1 MPVTAMLQQCEPEH
15 NLNPQTRSNYI
26 SDDEFTVD
34 DILALLADMNGK
46 SGYAEMME
54 AWSVWDTL
62 TRSADAETRARMLEA
77 CRQFAVS
84 RASATTIIA
93 PGITP
98 PRRAS

>member
-1 MPVTAMLQQCEPEH
+1 MILQDST
-15 NLNPQTRSNYI
+15 PQSNNSLQTPNYI

-46 SGYAEMME
+46 SGYAEMLE

-77 CRQFAVS
+77 CRQFAVN
-84 RASATTIIA
+84 RASALRNGA
-93 PGITP
+93 
-98 PRRAS
+98 A